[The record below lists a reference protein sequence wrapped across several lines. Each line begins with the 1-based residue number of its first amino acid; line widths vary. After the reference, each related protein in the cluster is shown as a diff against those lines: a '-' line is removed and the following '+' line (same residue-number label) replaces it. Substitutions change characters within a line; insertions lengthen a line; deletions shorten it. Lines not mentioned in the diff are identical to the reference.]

1 VNPSNNP
8 RLIDVAQ
15 RLAEHASALAND
27 PLKGVMEQTLE
38 SFTNGC
44 MAHGQHDATVIALVA
59 LDCLAGERPWS
70 DLKQMLKHT
79 LRSTQD
85 SLDDRDEDPS

>member
-8 RLIDVAQ
+8 HLVHAAHC
-15 RLAEHASALAND
+15 LAERAWALAKD
-27 PLKGVMEQTLE
+27 PLKGVIEQTLE

-44 MAHGQHDATVIALVA
+44 MAHGQHDATVIALVT

-79 LRSTQD
+79 LLSTQE
-85 SLDDRDEDPS
+85 SLDD